1 MLKFWHR
8 SSTLFYHFICG
19 LNSLHFNLYT
29 KLSILYTLC
38 SATALAVA
46 GDEVAVCGDF
56 P

>member
-29 KLSILYTLC
+29 KLSILYTLN
-38 SATALAVA
+38 SILIY
-46 GDEVAVCGDF
+46 GIGRGR
-56 P
+56 